1 MSQISWFNSVKFVY
15 KIHTLCLF
23 DYLFLFLISILIA
36 IYILWK
42 VLLSLFSCVV
52 WITTSLLFYVWQR
65 MKSFIPSAHD
75 IWAAAKSNRI
85 NSFQLN
91 ANSIEKTNSQSCDCC
106 VRSVLSCEQTKNL
119 FSSFIKHIRLV
130 NIWFGFWLCAAMSQT
145 IYIFLL
151 RMYCTHWIL
160 VTVCRIDF
168 LCLYVYWSGMCLP
181 KPIEKFLNV
190 AYICV

>member
-1 MSQISWFNSVKFVY
+1 MSQISWFNSAKFVY
-15 KIHTLCLF
+15 QIHTLCLF
-23 DYLFLFLISILIA
+23 DYLFLFLISISIE

-65 MKSFIPSAHD
+65 MESFISYAHD

-91 ANSIEKTNSQSCDCC
+91 ANTIEKTNSQACDCC
-106 VRSVLSCEQTKNL
+106 IRSVFSCGQTKNL

-130 NIWFGFWLCAAMSQT
+130 NIWFGFWLCAAVSQA

-151 RMYCTHWIL
+151 VYVLYTLNSCHCLPHWFFMFI
-160 VTVCRIDF
+160 
-168 LCLYVYWSGMCLP
+168 YWSGMCLP